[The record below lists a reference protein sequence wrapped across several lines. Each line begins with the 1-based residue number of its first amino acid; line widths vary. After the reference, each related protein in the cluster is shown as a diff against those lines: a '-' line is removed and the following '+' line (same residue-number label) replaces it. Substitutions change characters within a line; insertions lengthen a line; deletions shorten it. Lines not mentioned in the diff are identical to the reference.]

1 MSAILG
7 SVDASRGP
15 PTAVPLRHLVV
26 ALGFLVVGVL
36 VGAANALGMVP
47 GVAHL
52 AHVHLLFVGWIAIT
66 ILGAMTQFVP
76 VWAGTTLYSRRL
88 ANAQLVLV
96 ASGVTT
102 FAVAFASLAWWVL
115 LAGAVAM
122 WVGFL
127 AFAYNLARTL
137 VTVEDPGTTEWHFA
151 VALAAFVL
159 LGALGVLMAGN
170 YATGVLAAL
179 GVDLAAARGAH
190 VALAVFG
197 AILTTVY
204 GALYQLAP
212 MFTQSDLDALD
223 HRLRRVESVTHPV
236 GVLALAAGR
245 LADAVVVARVGG
257 ALVVLGALAFAVVLA
272 RRLWHARVQP
282 GALQRRYAVAALAL
296 AAWAVLT
303 APAWFSDPTTPDALL
318 GAPDAGPLLLVAA
331 VGLVVAGTS
340 YHVVPFL
347 VWVERYSDR
356 LGYEPVPSI
365 DDLYDARVARA
376 ELVLVVVALV
386 LALAA
391 SVLAVPDAVVAL
403 AGTLAV
409 AGVLAFAGNVVGVVH
424 HHAARGVHAVVL
436 GALAPRRTRDESSA
450 GP

>member
-7 SVDASRGP
+7 SVDATRGP
-15 PTAVPLRHLVV
+15 PTAVPLRHVVV
-26 ALGFLVVGVL
+26 ALAFLVAGVL
-36 VGAANALGMVP
+36 VGAADAAGAVP

-88 ANAQLVLV
+88 ANLQLVLV
-96 ASGVTT
+96 GGGVAT
-102 FAVAFASLAWWVL
+102 FAVAFATTSWWLL
-115 LAGAVAM
+115 LAGALAM
-122 WVGFL
+122 WLGFL

-137 VTVEDPGTTEWHFA
+137 LTVDDPGTTEGHFA
-151 VALAAFVL
+151 VALVAFVL
-159 LGALGVLMAGN
+159 LSTLGVLMAGN

-179 GVDLAAARGAH
+179 GVDQAAARGAH

-223 HRLRRVESVTHPV
+223 HRCRRVESVAHPV

-245 LADAVVVARVGG
+245 FADAVVVARIGG
-257 ALVVLGALAFAVVLA
+257 VLVVLGAFTFAVVFA
-272 RRLWHARVQP
+272 RRLWHARVEP

-296 AAWAVLT
+296 AAWAAAS
-303 APAWFSDPTTPDALL
+303 APAWLSDPTAPDALL
-318 GAPDAGPLLLVAA
+318 GAPDVGPLLLVAA
-331 VGLVVAGTS
+331 VGFVVAGTS

-365 DDLYDARVARA
+365 DDLYDARVARS
-376 ELVLVVVALV
+376 ELALVVVAL
-386 LALAA
+386 LGALAA
-391 SVLAVPDAVVAL
+391 SVLTVPDALVAL
-403 AGTLAV
+403 AGTLAAV
-409 AGVLAFAGNVVGVVH
+409 GVLAFAGNLVGVVH

-436 GALAPRRTRDESSA
+436 GALAPRRTRGEVDTDR
-450 GP
+450 

>member
-1 MSAILG
+1 
-7 SVDASRGP
+7 VDATRGP

-26 ALGFLVVGVL
+26 ALGFLVAGVAVG
-36 VGAANALGMVP
+36 GANAFGVVP
-47 GVAHL
+47 GVAQL

-76 VWAGTTLYSRRL
+76 VWAGTTLHSRRL

-102 FAVAFASLAWWVL
+102 FAVAFATTSWWVL
-115 LAGAVAM
+115 LAGGLAM

-137 VTVEDPGTTEWHFA
+137 LTVDDPGTTEGHFA

-159 LGALGVLMAGN
+159 LSTLGVLMAGN

-179 GVDLAAARGAH
+179 GVDAAAARGAH
-190 VALAVFG
+190 VALAAFG

-223 HRLRRVESVTHPV
+223 HRSRVVESVAHPV

-245 LADAVVVARVGG
+245 LVDAVVVAGVGG
-257 ALVVLGALAFAVVLA
+257 ALVVLGALAFAVVFA
-272 RRLWHARVQP
+272 RRLWHARVEP
-282 GALQRRYAVAALAL
+282 GALQRRYAVAAFAL
-296 AAWAVLT
+296 AAWAAVT
-303 APAWFSDPTTPDALL
+303 TPAWLADPTAPDALL

-331 VGLVVAGTS
+331 VAFVVAGTS

-365 DDLYDARVARA
+365 DDLYDARVARGELA
-376 ELVLVVVALV
+376 LVLVALVVAL
-386 LALAA
+386 AG
-391 SVLAVPDAVVAL
+391 SVLAVPDAVLAL
-403 AGTLAV
+403 AGTLGV
-409 AGVLAFAGNVVGVVH
+409 AGVLAYAGNLVGVVH

-436 GALAPRRTRDESSA
+436 GALAPRRIRAEADTE
-450 GP
+450 P